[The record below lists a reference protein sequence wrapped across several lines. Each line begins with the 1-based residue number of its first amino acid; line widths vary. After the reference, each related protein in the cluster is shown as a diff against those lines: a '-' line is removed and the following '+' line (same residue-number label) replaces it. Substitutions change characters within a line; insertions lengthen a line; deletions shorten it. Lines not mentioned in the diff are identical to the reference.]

1 MSGSDER
8 ATTAC
13 TAAEAGGT
21 VALDLFRSDLAVE
34 RKDGKTDL
42 VTRADREAEEAV
54 LETIEET
61 FPGET
66 VVAEESAS
74 GEAVPEDGP
83 AWIVDPIDG
92 TNNFVHGIPVWATAV
107 AAVVDGE
114 AVGAG
119 IALPALGDTY
129 DADGSGARLNDEAIS
144 VSPRTDPDT
153 QSIAP
158 TFWWGL
164 DRRDE
169 YGTAATEIVE
179 RFGDLVRFRSAQA
192 TLAMVAAGSLDG
204 TFTNRETNAWDTV
217 AGAFLVEQAGGRVT
231 DLHGD
236 RWRHDS
242 RGLVASSG
250 HNHDQITAAARVV
263 DDERRE

>member
-1 MSGSDER
+1 MSGSAER
-8 ATTAC
+8 AETARA
-13 TAAEAGGT
+13 AAEAGGD

-42 VTRADREAEEAV
+42 VTRADREAEDAV
-54 LETIEET
+54 LETIDDA

-74 GEAVPEDGP
+74 GEAVPDDGP

-92 TNNFVHGIPVWATAV
+92 TNNFVRRIPVWATAV

-114 AVGAG
+114 AVGAAV
-119 IALPALGDTY
+119 ALPALGDTY
-129 DADGSGARLNDEAIS
+129 AADGEGARLNGESIS

-153 QSIAP
+153 QSVAP

-164 DRRDE
+164 DRRAE

-192 TLAMVAAGSLDG
+192 TLAMVAAGSVDG

-231 DLHGD
+231 DLQGE

-242 RGLVASSG
+242 TGLVASSG
-250 HNHDQITAAARVV
+250 HNHGQITAAARIV
-263 DDERRE
+263 DDARTE

>member
-1 MSGSDER
+1 MTDADAR
-8 ATTAC
+8 AETARE
-13 TAAEAGGT
+13 AAEAGAA
-21 VALDLFRSDLAVE
+21 VAAELFRADLAVE

-54 LETIEET
+54 LETIEDA
-61 FPGET
+61 FPGEP
-66 VVAEESAS
+66 VVAEETAS
-74 GEAVPEDGP
+74 GADVPDDGP

-92 TNNFVHGIPVWATAV
+92 TNNYVHDIPVWATAV
-107 AAVVDGE
+107 AAVVDSE
-114 AVGAG
+114 AVGA
-119 IALPALGDTY
+119 AVVLPAVGDSY
-129 DADGSGARLNDEAIS
+129 VADVSGSYLDGEPIE
-144 VSPRTDPDT
+144 VSPRTDPET
-153 QSIAP
+153 QAVAP

-192 TLAMVAAGSLDG
+192 TLAMVAAGSVDA
-204 TFTNRETNAWDTV
+204 TFTNRETHAWDTV

-231 DLHGD
+231 DVDGEP
-236 RWRHDS
+236 WRHDS

-250 HNHDQITAAARVV
+250 HNHDDVVAAARAV
-263 DDERRE
+263 DDERN

>member
-1 MSGSDER
+1 MAHDER
-8 ATTAC
+8 AATARRAAAAGAAV
-13 TAAEAGGT
+13 AAE
-21 VALDLFRSDLAVE
+21 LFRDDLAVE

-42 VTRADREAEEAV
+42 VTRADREAEAAV
-54 LETIEET
+54 LDAIAESFPEE
-61 FPGET
+61 P
-66 VVAEESAS
+66 VVAEETAS
-74 GEAVPEDGP
+74 GAAVPEEGP

-92 TNNFVHGIPVWATAV
+92 TNNFVRGIPVWATAV

-114 AVGAG
+114 AVGA
-119 IALPALGDTY
+119 AVVLPALDDTY
-129 DADGSGARLNDEAIS
+129 VADGEGARLNGEPLG

-153 QSIAP
+153 QSVAP

-164 DRRDE
+164 DRRAE
-169 YGTAATEIVE
+169 YGAAATEIVE

-192 TLAMVAAGSLDG
+192 TLAMVAAGSLDA

-217 AGAFLVEQAGGRVT
+217 AGAFLVRQAGGRVT
-231 DLHGD
+231 DLDGD

-250 HNHDQITAAARVV
+250 HNHDAAVAAARAV
-263 DDERRE
+263 DDHRSE

>member
-1 MSGSDER
+1 MSLDAR
-8 ATTAC
+8 AATARR
-13 TAAEAGGT
+13 AAQAGAG
-21 VALDLFRSDLAVE
+21 VAADLFREELAVE

-42 VTRADREAEEAV
+42 VTRADREAEAAV
-54 LETIEET
+54 LDGIAAA
-61 FPGET
+61 FPDEP

-74 GEAVPEDGP
+74 GAAVPESGP
-83 AWIVDPIDG
+83 AWVVDPIDG

-114 AVGAG
+114 AVGA
-119 IALPALGDTY
+119 AVVLPALGDTY
-129 DADGSGARLNDEAIS
+129 VADGSGARLNGEPLS

-153 QSIAP
+153 QSVAP

-164 DRRDE
+164 DRRAE
-169 YGTAATEIVE
+169 YGAAATEIVE

-192 TLAMVAAGSLDG
+192 TLSMVAAGSLDA

-217 AGAFLVEQAGGRVT
+217 AGAFLVRQAGGRVT
-231 DLHGD
+231 DLAGEP
-236 RWRHDS
+236 WRHDS

-250 HNHDQITAAARVV
+250 HNHDSVVAAARAV
-263 DDERRE
+263 DEHRTE